1 MRKSTSFT
9 PMQDLSAALVSLV
22 ASTAPSLVSVS
33 SNRSQSSGF
42 VWRPGLIVTADEAL
56 SEDGEF
62 TIKLWNGNAV
72 PAQLVGRDSTT
83 DIALLR
89 VDHTDLQPISLTP
102 LTIQAGG
109 PVIVVGAEDGEPT
122 VAFGVVSRAAGP
134 WGLSVVARSMRGLSL
149 ICVCGRAP
157 KVVSSSRRPGN
168 QLVWLCLDRVDAFS
182 SYHRAQSIASQQS
195 SKARGTLPAAI

>member
-72 PAQLVGRDSTT
+72 PAQLVGIGIHELEERQRAD
-83 DIALLR
+83 
-89 VDHTDLQPISLTP
+89 Q
-102 LTIQAGG
+102 GC
-109 PVIVVGAEDGEPT
+109 PVCPRKRTCSAP
-122 VAFGVVSRAAGP
+122 
-134 WGLSVVARSMRGLSL
+134 RSMS
-149 ICVCGRAP
+149 
-157 KVVSSSRRPGN
+157 
-168 QLVWLCLDRVDAFS
+168 
-182 SYHRAQSIASQQS
+182 
-195 SKARGTLPAAI
+195 

>member
-33 SNRSQSSGF
+33 SSRSRSSGF

-62 TIKLWNGNAV
+62 TIKLWNGDAV
-72 PAQLVGRDSTT
+72 PAQLVGHDSTT

-102 LTIQAGG
+102 LTVQAGG
-109 PVIVVGAEDGEPT
+109 PVIAVGADDGEQQPLRRGHT
-122 VAFGVVSRAAGP
+122 SIPFHRMDDWAPGPQRRNLRRASDATSRLPGSRKAQRCHVQP
-134 WGLSVVARSMRGLSL
+134 EGLGDLA
-149 ICVCGRAP
+149 
-157 KVVSSSRRPGN
+157 
-168 QLVWLCLDRVDAFS
+168 DA
-182 SYHRAQSIASQQS
+182 
-195 SKARGTLPAAI
+195 KADG